1 MTFDNMIA
9 RVRRIDENIQLMLD
23 AIDALKGEKDSLE
36 ASILTV
42 LADHPELYNVYIRK
56 NVSAGMV
63 GRNLFKVTF
72 STSLSRL
79 GEHDRLDEQE
89 WLATIESRYL
99 RTKYELNK
107 AVIRSDYKAGE
118 LTDGAL
124 RTMRLRYIP
133 KASLKVSGSP
143 EDSEVN
149 DLTDSAETLAA
160 NAD

>member
-1 MTFDNMIA
+1 MTFENMIA
-9 RVRRIDENIQLMLD
+9 RMRKIQDHIERMKELT
-23 AIDALKGEKDSLE
+23 DALNNEKDALE
-36 ASILTV
+36 ASVLVT
-42 LADHPELYNVYIRK
+42 LADHPEYYNVFIRK
-56 NVSAGMV
+56 TSSAGMV

-72 STSLSRL
+72 STTLSRL
-79 GEHDRLDEQE
+79 GEYDRIDDQD

-149 DLTDSAETLAA
+149 DLADSAETLSA